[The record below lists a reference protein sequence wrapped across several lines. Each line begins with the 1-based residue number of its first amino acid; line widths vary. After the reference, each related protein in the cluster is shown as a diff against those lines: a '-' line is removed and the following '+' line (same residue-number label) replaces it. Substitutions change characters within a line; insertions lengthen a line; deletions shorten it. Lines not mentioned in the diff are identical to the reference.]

1 MKLKLKLKLIKIVH
15 KELSLLT
22 TWFKAKKQ
30 TLHLDK
36 NFVSLS
42 ETWWSLYNHWKQ

>member
-15 KELSLLT
+15 NELSLLT

-36 NFVSLS
+36 NFVSLRDLMV
-42 ETWWSLYNHWKQ
+42 SL